1 MTAFNP
7 STERYVSLATYRKNG
22 AEVRTPVWIA
32 ELEGRYY
39 VFSAA
44 NAGKV
49 KRLRNNHK
57 ARIAACNYSGNLLHS
72 DWLVGNAKLV
82 TDAVLIERVYKAF
95 TNKYG
100 WQMRLTNLLS
110 KLSGRY
116 HQRSMIEIEP
126 VLTAR

>member
-1 MTAFNP
+1 MNAFNP

-49 KRLRNNHK
+49 KRLRNNHQV
-57 ARIAACNYSGNLLHS
+57 RIAACNYSGKLLHS
-72 DWLVGNAKLV
+72 DWLAGNAKLV

>member
-1 MTAFNP
+1 MNAFNP

-22 AEVRTPVWIA
+22 AEVRTPVWVA

-49 KRLRNNHK
+49 KRLRNNHQV
-57 ARIAACNYSGNLLHS
+57 RIAACNYSGNLLHS
-72 DWLVGNAKLV
+72 DWLAGNAKLV
-82 TDAVLIERVYKAF
+82 TDAELIERVYAAF

-100 WQMRLTNLLS
+100 WQVRLTNLLS